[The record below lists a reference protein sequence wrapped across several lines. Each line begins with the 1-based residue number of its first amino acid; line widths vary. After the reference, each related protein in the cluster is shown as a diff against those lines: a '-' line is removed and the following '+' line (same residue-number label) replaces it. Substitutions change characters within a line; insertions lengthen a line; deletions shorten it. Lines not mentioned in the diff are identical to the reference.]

1 MGEQIPPFSIPQMR
15 SWFPEKLRPWF
26 FIPLVIIYQLSGGIY
41 LAAMAEVV
49 GSLQLRQEDVMYA
62 GYAGLAGMCVV
73 FGIMF
78 RLKFRFAPRFTHLVC
93 CCGIIIC
100 NLITMYVTSV
110 PLLIVTCWVCGIFRM
125 WGTFECNSTIQLW
138 LTPVRFL
145 PVFFC
150 WVEALVQ
157 CNLCMN
163 GIFSS
168 LVVSFAKW
176 EYLHLGMIFLLLM
189 VMLLVL
195 IFMNDGKYT
204 PFMKLY
210 GIDWIGAFTWSVT
223 LMALTFVFVYG
234 EHYDWLH
241 SWQIRIASLV
251 AILLI
256 VSNVYRAKVMRHP
269 WYPNRIFF
277 HRSVWAAC
285 LSCVWVNI
293 LVSPEHVLEHLLYD
307 HILGYDEI
315 HATSL
320 NWAVVAGIVTAS
332 FFTLFTFARRMWSY
346 RVMGTI
352 ALLAITMYLLLMSVS
367 VDYGIPKETMY
378 LPLFCRGFGHTMFG
392 ILLLSSLTRVEFPMF
407 FQSLSV
413 QNSFSAVLGGAIGSA
428 VMARLLKIKML
439 ANAALLEINL
449 DNVNVQ
455 AVAKDSVTLYGMVSR
470 LVMLVSIKEIY
481 GMLTIASLFTLVL
494 IMVYCS
500 DFSLSNI
507 KSFFLCNIYRK
518 NDCGLNNNV

>member
-1 MGEQIPPFSIPQMR
+1 MGEQIQPFSILQMR
-15 SWFPEKLRPWF
+15 NWFPERLRPWF
-26 FIPLVIIYQLSGGIY
+26 FIPLVVIYQLSGGVY
-41 LAAMAEVV
+41 LAAVAEVM
-49 GSLQLRQEDVMYA
+49 GSLQLKQEDVMYA

-73 FGIMF
+73 FGMML
-78 RLKFRFAPRFTHLVC
+78 RLKFRFAPRLTHLIC
-93 CCGIIIC
+93 CTGIVVC
-100 NLITMYVTSV
+100 NLITMRTTSV
-110 PLLIVTCWVCGIFRM
+110 ALLVVVCWICGIFRM

-138 LTPVRFL
+138 LTPVRYL

-150 WVEALVQ
+150 WIEALVQ
-157 CNLCMN
+157 CNLCLN

-168 LVVSFAKW
+168 LVMSFSKW
-176 EYLHLGMIFLLLM
+176 EYLHWGMIFLLLV
-189 VMLLVL
+189 VMLLTL

-204 PFMKLY
+204 PFVKLY

-223 LMALTFVFVYG
+223 LMTVTFVFVYG
-234 EHYDWLH
+234 EYFDWWH
-241 SWQIRIASLV
+241 SWQIRMASIA
-251 AILLI
+251 AIVFI
-256 VSNVYRAKVMRHP
+256 TINVCRAKVIRHP
-269 WYPNRIFF
+269 WYPNKIFF

-320 NWAVVAGIVTAS
+320 NWAVIAGIVAAS
-332 FFTLFTFARRMWSY
+332 LFTLFTFAKRMWSY

-352 ALLAITMYLLLMSVS
+352 SLLAITLYLWLMSVS

-378 LPLFCRGFGHTMFG
+378 LPLFCRGFGHTVFG

-428 VMARLLKIKML
+428 VMTRLLKIKML
-439 ANAALLEINL
+439 ANTALLEINL
-449 DNVNVQ
+449 DDINIQAKAIDNV
-455 AVAKDSVTLYGMVSR
+455 ALLDMVSHQA
-470 LVMLVSIKEIY
+470 MLVSIKEIY
-481 GMLTIASLFTLVL
+481 GMLTIASFLTLIL
-494 IMVYCS
+494 IMIYCS
-500 DFSLSNI
+500 DLNSSNI
-507 KSFFLCNIYRK
+507 RK
-518 NDCGLNNNV
+518 WLVTMNR